1 MLNKIK
7 TLQKK
12 GLTHHAL
19 NIPTFLV
26 QTGFI
31 RENPDQT
38 GTVNRILSEDK
49 VKLGTVHCDL
59 VFGATL
65 FSYFLTTHQN
75 LALNGYEDKKYNDR
89 IIISFDER
97 THLLKCLKA
106 RQDHRIKVVEQG
118 IEKFVKYNNPNQKIT
133 VNNNTFSI
141 FDSLKLDK
149 KKRTVTFKFSN
160 EFINELSNRKNPLTF
175 IQVADLKEVRSNK
188 IAGFIYVLMR
198 SISGIKKQK
207 FFHQKYLEQIFA
219 ITKNA
224 DQILRSAFKTLG
236 RQESVI
242 AEKKTK
248 RKGKK
253 HNYLVEWKKFFIK
266 KIKESTTRKLFDN
279 KLNESPSKAIA
290 TNKKDSIS
298 KPVEKKG
305 TVKVSEELLGENYY
319 LQCFANKKKSRKKNK
334 TIFA

>member
-1 MLNKIK
+1 
-7 TLQKK
+7 
-12 GLTHHAL
+12 
-19 NIPTFLV
+19 FLV

-38 GTVNRILSEDK
+38 GTVKRILSKDK
-49 VKLGTVHCDL
+49 VNLGTIHCDL

-89 IIISFDER
+89 VTISYSER

-118 IEKFVKYNNPNQKIT
+118 IEKFVKYNNPDQKIT

-141 FDSLKLDK
+141 FDSLKFDK
-149 KKRTVTFKFSN
+149 KKRTITFKFSK

-188 IAGFIYVLMR
+188 IAGFIYVLAS
-198 SISGIKKQK
+198 SISGINKQK
-207 FFHQKYLEQIFA
+207 FLQQKYLEQIFA

-224 DQILRSAFKTLG
+224 DQILRSAFKTLEK
-236 RQESVI
+236 QESVI

-248 RKGKK
+248 RKGEK
-253 HNYLVEWKKFFIK
+253 HNFVVKCKKFLIQKIK
-266 KIKESTTRKLFDN
+266 KATDRKLFDN
-279 KLNESPSKAIA
+279 
-290 TNKKDSIS
+290 NKS
-298 KPVEKKG
+298 ET
-305 TVKVSEELLGENYY
+305 TVKSKLEYQEESFLGAFSQNTSY
-319 LQCFANKKKSRKKNK
+319 LDFV
-334 TIFA
+334 

>member
-7 TLQKK
+7 TLKNK
-12 GLTHHAL
+12 GLSHHSL

-31 RENPDQT
+31 RENPEQT
-38 GTVNRILSEDK
+38 GTVKRILSKDK

-75 LALNGYEDKKYNDR
+75 LALNRYEDTKYNDR
-89 IIISFDER
+89 VTISFDER

-118 IEKFVKYNNPNQKIT
+118 IEKFVKYNNPDQKIT
-133 VNNNTFSI
+133 LNNKTFSI

-149 KKRTVTFKFSN
+149 KKRTITFKFSK

-188 IAGFIYVLMR
+188 IAGFIYVLAS
-198 SISGIKKQK
+198 SISGLNKQK
-207 FFHQKYLEQIFA
+207 FLKQKYLEQIFA

-224 DQILRSAFKTLG
+224 DQILRSAFKTLEK
-236 RQESVI
+236 QESVI
-242 AEKKTK
+242 AIKDTK

-253 HNYLVEWKKFFIK
+253 DNFLVKCKKFLIQKIK
-266 KIKESTTRKLFDN
+266 KATTRKLFDN
-279 KLNESPSKAIA
+279 
-290 TNKKDSIS
+290 NKT
-298 KPVEKKG
+298 ET
-305 TVKVSEELLGENYY
+305 TVKSKLEYQEESFLGAFSQNTSY
-319 LQCFANKKKSRKKNK
+319 LDFV
-334 TIFA
+334 